1 MRLHKFTDA
10 SQFYDRVKDYLL
22 SYESE
27 HCLLFG
33 VINTLVYNPERYN
46 CEPYLA
52 TVESNGN
59 IMAVAIRTPPFPL
72 LLSKMQDFQAV
83 DLFVRDLYS
92 LDELLPGVSSFMREG
107 QIFAETWQIIAS
119 QSYQVE
125 MQMRIHSLD
134 KVQPITQSNGYLR
147 PATQSDRDLLVQW
160 SEAFGMEASGSADRF
175 NEHFVDNYLQ
185 QNNFYIWQNQV
196 PVSMACAKDS
206 TPNGALIGPVYT
218 PPEYRQK
225 GYASSCVATLSQTL
239 LDQRHKYCFLFTNLA
254 NPTSNHI
261 YREIGYQ
268 PVEDWNNIKFI

>member
-1 MRLHKFTDA
+1 MQLHKFTDA

-22 SYESE
+22 SHESE

-33 VINTLVYNPERYN
+33 VINTLVHNPERYN

-52 TVESNGN
+52 TVENNEN
-59 IMAVAIRTPPFPL
+59 IIAVAIKTPPFPL
-72 LLSKMQDFQAV
+72 LLSKTQDFQAV
-83 DLFVRDLYS
+83 ELFVRDLYS
-92 LDELLPGVSSFMREG
+92 LDESLPGVNSFTREG
-107 QIFAETWQIIAS
+107 QSFAETWQIIAN

-125 MQMRIHSLD
+125 MEMRIHSLD
-134 KVQPITQSNGYLR
+134 KVLPIAQSIGHLR
-147 PATQSDRDLLVQW
+147 PATESDRDLLVQW
-160 SEAFGMEASGSADRF
+160 CEAFGIEAASSADRF

-185 QNNFYIWQNQV
+185 QKNFYIWQNQV
-196 PVSMACAKDS
+196 PVSMACAKVS

-225 GYASSCVATLSQTL
+225 GYASSCVATLSKTL
-239 LDQRHKYCFLFTNLA
+239 LDQGYKYCFLFTNLA

-268 PVEDWNNIKFI
+268 PVADWNNIKFI